1 MYLEE
6 LITLLGGPGKD
17 WVDTHP
23 TEARSGHKTFFLPLF
38 TGVRGIGILGS
49 SPLALCIA
57 PVLYSRSSYVE

>member
-23 TEARSGHKTFFLPLF
+23 TEARSGHKTFF
-38 TGVRGIGILGS
+38 
-49 SPLALCIA
+49 
-57 PVLYSRSSYVE
+57 